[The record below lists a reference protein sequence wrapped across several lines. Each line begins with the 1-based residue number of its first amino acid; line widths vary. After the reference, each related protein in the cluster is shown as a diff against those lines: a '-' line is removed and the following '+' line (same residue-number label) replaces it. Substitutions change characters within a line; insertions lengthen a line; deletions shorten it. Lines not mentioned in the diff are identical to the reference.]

1 MKKLLNGFGALYR
14 YPTLAV
20 MLVVILLFWLAGDT
34 MTPTEGVLY
43 WLLAF
48 LSCRFDRAVNRQEKI
63 NAGDTPDS
71 FPESYIRAS
80 FYVLRDK
87 EKELERVKTE
97 CNSFKNMYFQK
108 VREEQAAKERG
119 ESGGDAKSITPD

>member
-34 MTPTEGVLY
+34 MTPTEGMLY

-48 LSCRFDRAVNRQEKI
+48 LACRFDRAVNRQEKI
-63 NAGDTPDS
+63 NVGDTPDA

-108 VREEQAAKERG
+108 VRDEQAAKERA
-119 ESGGDAKSITPD
+119 ESGDAK